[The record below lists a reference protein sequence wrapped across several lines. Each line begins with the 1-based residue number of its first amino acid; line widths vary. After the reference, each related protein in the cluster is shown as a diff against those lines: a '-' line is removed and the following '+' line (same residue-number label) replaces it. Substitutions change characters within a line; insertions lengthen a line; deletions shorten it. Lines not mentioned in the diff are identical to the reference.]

1 MRGRYFFRAG
11 LASLAAVVVASV
23 GLSALSAVVLSTPA
37 GANGPYSAHP
47 DPGTVGI
54 PWAVNTIQHWGIPIA
69 AEATTWPP
77 VIGQTDYVR
86 YAIPLQEDITSGK
99 IAYSLSGPNGVTSG
113 TQPICGATP
122 SGSTAIPGFDP
133 NVIAAPFFGAPLLPV
148 NGPCPIT
155 AGTYDTGLVPFTISD
170 AVQPG
175 TYVLTDQ
182 IADQSG
188 GVIWKTTLSM
198 QLEDPPAITSADTT
212 TFTPGVPSSFTVTTS
227 GNPVPAFQQSGAL
240 PPGVSFA
247 DNGDGTATIA
257 YDGSTTTAGTY
268 PLTMTASNGDAT
280 DATQTFTL
288 TMAPPPAPTGVT
300 ATPGSSD
307 SQIGVSW
314 NAVAG
319 ATSYK
324 IYSSTTSGGP
334 YTLKAVQSATTWPN
348 NGLTPGTTYFYVVK
362 AVLPGVGSSV
372 NSAET
377 SASTLAQ
384 PVAPVVNAAAASST
398 SIHVSW
404 SAVTATGSTGPTSYD
419 VYSSTTS
426 GGPYTLKAVL
436 SATSWPNNGLT
447 PGTTY
452 YYVVKAVL
460 PGVGSSV
467 NSAETSASTLDQPVA
482 PVVNAAA
489 ASSTSIQVT
498 WNAVTA
504 TGSTGPT
511 TYDVYRST
519 TSGGPYMLRAVLTT
533 TSWSNNGLMHG
544 TYYYVVKA
552 VVPGVGTSPL
562 STEVSATL

>member
-1 MRGRYFFRAG
+1 MRGRHFFRAG
-11 LASLAAVVVASV
+11 LASLAAVLSASAGV
-23 GLSALSAVVLSTPA
+23 SALSEVALSTPA
-37 GANGPYSAHP
+37 GADGPYSAHP

-54 PWAVNTIQHWGIPIA
+54 PWTVNTIQHWGIPIA
-69 AEATTWPP
+69 AEVTTWPP

-99 IAYSLSGPNGVTSG
+99 VVYTLTGPNGVTSG
-113 TQPICGATP
+113 SQPICGATP
-122 SGSTAIPGFDP
+122 SGSAAIPGFDP
-133 NVIAAPFFGAPLLPV
+133 NVIAFPFFGAPLLPV

-182 IADQSG
+182 MADQSG

-198 QLEDPPAITSADTT
+198 QLEDPPAITSADAT

-227 GNPVPAFQQSGAL
+227 GNPVPTFQQSGAL
-240 PPGVSFA
+240 PPGVSFT

-257 YDGSTTTAGTY
+257 YDGSTTTSGTY
-268 PLTMTASNGDAT
+268 PLTVTASNGDAT
-280 DATQTFTL
+280 DATQTLTL
-288 TMAPPPAPTGVT
+288 TMAPAPAPAGVT

-334 YTLKAVQSATTWPN
+334 YTLKSVQSTT
-348 NGLTPGTTYFYVVK
+348 
-362 AVLPGVGSSV
+362 A
-372 NSAET
+372 
-377 SASTLAQ
+377 
-384 PVAPVVNAAAASST
+384 
-398 SIHVSW
+398 
-404 SAVTATGSTGPTSYD
+404 
-419 VYSSTTS
+419 
-426 GGPYTLKAVL
+426 
-436 SATSWPNNGLT
+436 WPNNGLT

-460 PGVGSSV
+460 PGVGPSV
-467 NSAETSASTLDQPVA
+467 NSTEASATTLARPVA
-482 PVVNAAA
+482 PVVTAAA
-489 ASSTSIQVT
+489 GSDSQINVSWGAVTGATSYTVSRATSSGGPYTVTSRQVGTTYANNGLTPGMTYYYVVTATVSGQGTSVSSTEATATTLAQPMAPVVTATVANATSVQVA
-498 WNAVTA
+498 WSAVAA

-511 TYDVYRST
+511 TYDVYNST
-519 TSGGPYMLRAVLTT
+519 IPGGPYTLKSVQSTT
-533 TSWSNNGLMHG
+533 TWPNNGLTHG
-544 TYYYVVKA
+544 TTHYYVVKA

-562 STEVSATL
+562 STEVSATP